1 MIDSD
6 IITLLFRILF
16 YILIL
21 NPTPS
26 TMSNPR
32 FYTPENLE
40 LGAITALPS
49 SAATHASRA
58 LRLEVNDNATLFNG
72 DGFDYHCELVS
83 ISKSAVTAKVLAK
96 LALNNESPIN
106 ITLLQAISSG
116 DRMDYTMQKAIE
128 LGVNKIQ
135 PINSQRSVVK
145 LAGDRADKRVEH
157 WQNIVFS
164 ACEQSGRA
172 TAPTVSA
179 IASLG
184 HWLSANPPQSNQTR
198 ITLSP
203 TATLKLQDL
212 PKPTGPVYL
221 LIGAEGGLTN
231 DEIDLAS
238 QHGFTAVRLGN
249 RVLRTE
255 TAALA
260 AVAAMQVLWGD
271 Y

>member
-1 MIDSD
+1 
-6 IITLLFRILF
+6 
-16 YILIL
+16 
-21 NPTPS
+21 
-26 TMSNPR
+26 MSNPR

-49 SAATHASRA
+49 SAAAHASRA
-58 LRLEVNDNATLFNG
+58 LRLEVNDKATLFNG
-72 DGFDYHCELVS
+72 DGFDYECELVS
-83 ISKSAVTAKVLAK
+83 LSKSAVTAKVLAK
-96 LALNNESPIN
+96 SVRTNESPIN

-116 DRMDYTMQKAIE
+116 DRMDYTIQKAIE
-128 LGVNKIQ
+128 LGINKIQ

-145 LAGDRADKRVEH
+145 LTGDRADKRVEH
-157 WQNIVFS
+157 WQNIVIS

-172 TAPTVSA
+172 SVAKVSA
-179 IASLG
+179 IATLG
-184 HWLSANPPQSNQTR
+184 QWLNTNSNDNKQTR

-203 TATLKLQDL
+203 TATLKLQDI

-231 DEIDLAS
+231 DEIDLAG
-238 QHGFTAVRLGN
+238 QHGFIAVQLGG

-260 AVAAMQVLWGD
+260 ATAAMQILWGD
-271 Y
+271 F